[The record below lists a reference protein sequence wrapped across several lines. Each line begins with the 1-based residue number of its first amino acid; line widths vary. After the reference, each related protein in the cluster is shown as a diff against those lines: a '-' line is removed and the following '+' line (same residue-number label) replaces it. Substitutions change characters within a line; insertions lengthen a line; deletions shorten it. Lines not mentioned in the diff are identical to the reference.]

1 MTNEE
6 FLRMGSVLRNN
17 ENNPICTITHWRG
30 TYELHSG
37 SLHVAS
43 FDSWEAIS
51 TKLQSMICS
60 FDSGSAEYNALT
72 ELLARLQE

>member
-6 FLRMGSVLRNN
+6 FLSIGGVVRNN
-17 ENNPICTITHWRG
+17 ENNPICAITHWRG

-43 FDSWEAIS
+43 FDSWEAIPA
-51 TKLQSMICS
+51 KLQNMIAGV
-60 FDSGSAEYNALT
+60 DRGSPEYNALT